1 MVQLRHDYQKFK
13 ELNTEVL
20 VMVPNGPRM
29 VSLFRRAKAIPYPI
43 LTDKSSCVGELYF
56 QVKHFFKL
64 GVPSVFLVD
73 QSGQILY
80 VHYAHS
86 LISEPDNR
94 EPLAVLNAMHR

>member
-1 MVQLRHDYQKFK
+1 MVQLHHDYQSFK
-13 ELNTEVL
+13 DLNTEILVL
-20 VMVPNGPRM
+20 VPNGPRM
-29 VSLFRRAKAIPYPI
+29 ISLFRRLNSITYPI
-43 LTDKSSCVGELYF
+43 LTDKNARVGELYF

-73 QSGQILY
+73 QSGHILY

-94 EPLAVLNAMHR
+94 EPLAVLKAMYH